1 MIDEDAF
8 RAFSTTCIKALARRD
23 RSRAE
28 LTAKATGIDAETTE
42 AVLAFL
48 VEKGWQSD
56 ARFGERF
63 VSTKAACGDGPL
75 KVRRAMQA
83 HGLGD
88 ELIRDA
94 LAAIDWFDTAK
105 KVYVRKYSGQVDSP
119 AERARRQR
127 FMTQRGFTFAQI
139 DMAMRDGTIQ

>member
-1 MIDEDAF
+1 MIDEHAF
-8 RAFSTTCIKALARRD
+8 RAFSASCIEALARRD

-28 LTAKATGIDAETTE
+28 LAAKATGIDAETTE

-63 VSTKAACGDGPL
+63 VSSKAARGDGPL
-75 KVRRAMQA
+75 KIQRAMQA

-88 ELIRDA
+88 ELIHDA

-105 KVYVRKYSGQVDSP
+105 KVYARKYSGQADSP

-139 DMAMRDGTIQ
+139 DTAMRDDTIQ